1 MNRFGLVLT
10 VLLLAATYARAG
22 VTVQDDRGN
31 TVSLARPAE
40 RIVSLAPHATE
51 LLFAAGAGS
60 RMVGAVDW
68 SDFPPAAR
76 EIPRVG
82 SYVQPDLE
90 RIVALKPDLVVAW
103 YSGNE
108 PRLVERLRALGYPV
122 YVSEMRALE
131 EVPAG
136 IERLGRLAGTDAAA
150 SRAAAD
156 FRARRD
162 RLQKSYAAGVPVRV
176 FYQIWDKPLMT
187 INNEHL
193 ITRVMELC
201 GGRNVFGDLPTLTPH
216 LDVEGVLVANPQAI
230 VASGMGE
237 ARPDWLDHWRRW
249 PDLMAVKNGHLFF
262 VPPDFLQR
270 PTPRILDGAQQMCE
284 ALEQVRKDT
293 AKRGGDPRAATV
305 KP

>member
-1 MNRFGLVLT
+1 
-10 VLLLAATYARAG
+10 
-22 VTVQDDRGN
+22 
-31 TVSLARPAE
+31 
-40 RIVSLAPHATE
+40 
-51 LLFAAGAGS
+51 
-60 RMVGAVDW
+60 
-68 SDFPPAAR
+68 
-76 EIPRVG
+76 
-82 SYVQPDLE
+82 
-90 RIVALKPDLVVAW
+90 
-103 YSGNE
+103 
-108 PRLVERLRALGYPV
+108 
-122 YVSEMRALE
+122 
-131 EVPAG
+131 
-136 IERLGRLAGTDAAA
+136 
-150 SRAAAD
+150 
-156 FRARRD
+156 
-162 RLQKSYAAGVPVRV
+162 V

-249 PDLMAVKNGHLFF
+249 PDLTAVKNGHLFF

-270 PTPRILDGAQQMCE
+270 PTPRILDGAQQLCE

-293 AKRGGDPRAATV
+293 AKRGGDPRAATA

>member
-76 EIPRVG
+76 EVPRVG

-249 PDLMAVKNGHLFF
+249 PDLTAVKNGHLFF

-284 ALEQVRKDT
+284 ALEQVRKDM

>member
-1 MNRFGLVLT
+1 M
-10 VLLLAATYARAG
+10 
-22 VTVQDDRGN
+22 
-31 TVSLARPAE
+31 
-40 RIVSLAPHATE
+40 
-51 LLFAAGAGS
+51 
-60 RMVGAVDW
+60 
-68 SDFPPAAR
+68 
-76 EIPRVG
+76 
-82 SYVQPDLE
+82 
-90 RIVALKPDLVVAW
+90 
-103 YSGNE
+103 
-108 PRLVERLRALGYPV
+108 
-122 YVSEMRALE
+122 
-131 EVPAG
+131 
-136 IERLGRLAGTDAAA
+136 
-150 SRAAAD
+150 
-156 FRARRD
+156 
-162 RLQKSYAAGVPVRV
+162 RV

-249 PDLMAVKNGHLFF
+249 PDLTAVKNGHLFF

-293 AKRGGDPRAATV
+293 AKRGGDPPARPLSNRKARRATLMLQVRLIAGTTTTVCSPSQRATCSAAFSQCTSSMSV
-305 KP
+305 

>member
-10 VLLLAATYARAG
+10 VLLLAATCARAG

-76 EIPRVG
+76 EVPRVG

-216 LDVEGVLVANPQAI
+216 LDVEVRARRQSAGHRCQRHGRSAPRL
-230 VASGMGE
+230 
-237 ARPDWLDHWRRW
+237 ARPLASLAGSDGGQER
-249 PDLMAVKNGHLFF
+249 
-262 VPPDFLQR
+262 
-270 PTPRILDGAQQMCE
+270 TPVLRS
-284 ALEQVRKDT
+284 
-293 AKRGGDPRAATV
+293 P
-305 KP
+305 

>member
-10 VLLLAATYARAG
+10 ILLLAATCARAG

-249 PDLMAVKNGHLFF
+249 PDLTAVKNGHLFF

-293 AKRGGDPRAATV
+293 AKRGGDPRAATA

>member
-249 PDLMAVKNGHLFF
+249 PDLTAVKNGHLFF

>member
-76 EIPRVG
+76 EVPRVG

-162 RLQKSYAAGVPVRV
+162 RLQTSYAAGVPVRV

-249 PDLMAVKNGHLFF
+249 PDLTAVKNGHLFF

-293 AKRGGDPRAATV
+293 AKRGGDPRAASV

>member
-1 MNRFGLVLT
+1 
-10 VLLLAATYARAG
+10 
-22 VTVQDDRGN
+22 
-31 TVSLARPAE
+31 
-40 RIVSLAPHATE
+40 
-51 LLFAAGAGS
+51 
-60 RMVGAVDW
+60 
-68 SDFPPAAR
+68 
-76 EIPRVG
+76 VG

-249 PDLMAVKNGHLFF
+249 PDLTAVKNGHLFF

-270 PTPRILDGAQQMCE
+270 PTPRILDGAQKMCE

>member
-10 VLLLAATYARAG
+10 VLLLAATCARAG

-76 EIPRVG
+76 EVPRVG

-249 PDLMAVKNGHLFF
+249 PDLTAVKNGHLFF

-293 AKRGGDPRAATV
+293 AKRGGDPRAATA

>member
-1 MNRFGLVLT
+1 
-10 VLLLAATYARAG
+10 
-22 VTVQDDRGN
+22 
-31 TVSLARPAE
+31 
-40 RIVSLAPHATE
+40 
-51 LLFAAGAGS
+51 
-60 RMVGAVDW
+60 
-68 SDFPPAAR
+68 
-76 EIPRVG
+76 
-82 SYVQPDLE
+82 
-90 RIVALKPDLVVAW
+90 
-103 YSGNE
+103 
-108 PRLVERLRALGYPV
+108 
-122 YVSEMRALE
+122 VSEMRALE

-249 PDLMAVKNGHLFF
+249 PDLTAVKNGHLFF

-293 AKRGGDPRAATV
+293 AKRGGDPRAATA

>member
-1 MNRFGLVLT
+1 MNRFGLVLA
-10 VLLLAATYARAG
+10 VLLLAATCARAG
-22 VTVQDDRGN
+22 VTVQDDRGT

-68 SDFPPAAR
+68 SDYPPAAR

-136 IERLGRLAGTDAAA
+136 IERLGRLSGTDAAA
-150 SRAAAD
+150 NRAAAD

-162 RLQKSYAAGVPVRV
+162 RLQKTYAAAVPVRV

-201 GGRNVFGDLPTLTPH
+201 GGRNVFGDLPMLTPH
-216 LDVEGVLVANPQAI
+216 LDVEGVLVANPQVI

-237 ARPDWLDHWRRW
+237 ARPDWLDNWRRW
-249 PDLMAVKNGHLFF
+249 PDLTAVKNGHLFF

-284 ALEQVRKDT
+284 ALEQVRRDT
-293 AKRGGDPRAATV
+293 AQRGGDPGVATA

>member
-162 RLQKSYAAGVPVRV
+162 QLQKSYAAGVPVRV

-249 PDLMAVKNGHLFF
+249 PDLTAVKNGHLFF

>member
-1 MNRFGLVLT
+1 MNRFDFVLT
-10 VLLLAATYARAG
+10 VLLLAATCARAG

-187 INNEHL
+187 ISNEHL

-249 PDLMAVKNGHLFF
+249 PDLTAVKNGHLFF